1 MELQCYNVSSCYVIH
16 CHARNR
22 GDVGVVVYNEKGG
35 CFLLFDNTT
44 DVIHCRSGSS
54 IFMC

>member
-1 MELQCYNVSSCYVIH
+1 MELQCYNVSACYVIY